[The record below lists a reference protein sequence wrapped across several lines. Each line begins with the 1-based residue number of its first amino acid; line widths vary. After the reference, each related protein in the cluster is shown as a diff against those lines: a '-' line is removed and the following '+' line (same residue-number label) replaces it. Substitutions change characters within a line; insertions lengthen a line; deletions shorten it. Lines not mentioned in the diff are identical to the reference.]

1 MNANINLNN
10 LNENLVSI
18 LSNCLST
25 ELTLKFLTEK
35 YALINMLMEQNKIAQ
50 ENNNPIQPE
59 IQLILNQQI
68 LLLLQYKQSLNN
80 NSLFMQQPNF
90 VNPLNYLNLGLNLP
104 NQMNNLYNPTNLFN
118 STFPQ
123 NKQNSDSFNQNN
135 YAVAQNNSYTQQF
148 LNNRNFSLLK

>member
-1 MNANINLNN
+1 MNTNINLNN

-90 VNPLNYLNLGLNLP
+90 VNALNYLNLGLNLP
-104 NQMNNLYNPTNLFN
+104 NKMNNLYNPTNIFN
-118 STFPQ
+118 STFP
-123 NKQNSDSFNQNN
+123 QNSDSFNQNN
-135 YAVAQNNSYTQQF
+135 YAVAQNNSSTQQF
-148 LNNRNFSLLK
+148 LNNRNFFFK